1 MANSTVGQSRFIGG
15 ISDAEK
21 EGIQSSFVWGRSV
34 DFRSDPGKI
43 TLLPRTVKESG
54 TIMLDMPKW
63 GELVEGN
70 TYIHGDA
77 GYFYKR
83 TTAGSITNI
92 GQAPDSHGNG
102 LCYYDEDGHLYFA
115 TDTTIGRYGPLNVSG
130 ATPQFVNDYFG
141 SQGGVPTNTRSLD
154 LEASSS
160 QYGSA
165 ADSASLSI
173 TGNLSLEFY
182 GKLESLPTS
191 GNQMGLITKWTTAGN
206 LRSYAFDISGTSGDF
221 GDGNDGALT
230 ISSNTTQSPVDSACS
245 GTAGTYTLTA
255 TNASFAAGEKI
266 LIIQMRGTGAGNK
279 QVTSIASYTAG
290 TITTV
295 DTLNFSYS
303 STGSS
308 KAQVILLPQYT
319 DVTVDSGKT
328 WTAKAWTGTVGGIL
342 AFLYNG
348 TFTVNGSVSAT
359 GKGFSG
365 AAAVSS
371 VSGGKQGEG
380 TTGDHG
386 TISPSANGSGGGG
399 GAANAI
405 GSEGGAG
412 GGNGAVGTG
421 ANGGGTG
428 ASNPTIGG
436 EVSGSADL
444 STITLGGGG
453 GSGGAGQAGGTG
465 SCTSGAGG
473 IGGGIVWAMGT
484 TFTMGGAGSI
494 VANGNAGTA
503 GTGTGNSSGGGG
515 GAGGSVFLGFQTGTL
530 GTLQITASGGAGGA
544 KSTNGAHGSATAGG
558 AGAAGRVAVGYYT
571 SVSGTT
577 TPTLY
582 STQDNSFAA
591 NTVYQLRLRISST
604 GANEEALTKVVDITT
619 GMWYRFQVSWQASTS
634 TATFYINAASQ
645 GTATGALTG
654 IYNGT
659 GVLYIGSYLGTG
671 SFYDGLVDDIRIW
684 NTTRT
689 AGEFSTFLNRNL
701 VGTEAG
707 IAAYYKLE
715 SAATDSTANANNL
728 TLSGS
733 PSYSIDVPYSGVTTR
748 LDLDQSLDTSGN
760 TYTTPTSISEAA
772 GDRQTFVPAKDPQKS
787 IEVLFA
793 TKGTGD
799 VTLTVHDAQNTVIAT
814 KTVTNANLP
823 ASGDYEFIFSEAW
836 SPVIGQTY
844 HFHLTST
851 VNDATVTTTT
861 SSSLETADFHT
872 YYQFLMTDENFHP
885 ITRMLDFIAIGNG
898 RYLATY
904 NAITYTQNKL
914 TFPKGYNVRAL
925 ARVGQY
931 LAIGVWRGTSI
942 TDYDDGK
949 IFFWDGIS
957 TTYNFFIDVPEG
969 GINALYGVNSSL
981 FVWAGYKGDVLLYTV
996 SSAGATKVKR
1006 LPKMVDG
1013 KYVEI
1018 FPGAVTM
1025 WNSLIHFG
1033 VAGNSDS
1040 SDIEKGVYS
1049 WGRLNMNYSNALGYD
1064 YPISTGNRGSSVKVG
1079 FVLPVQTKLLIG
1091 WQDGVNYG
1099 LDSVTPGGTPFESG
1113 TIELLIIEGERIT
1126 DGKLPITVR
1135 ADYKTL
1141 NDGEGIAVK
1150 YKQDRAS
1157 TWTTS
1162 DNDVN
1167 DEETMTRQSISDTN
1181 RAREIQIAADI
1192 TATGGTSPTLLGL
1205 YIEYEDG
1212 KSEEG
1217 I

>member
-1 MANSTVGQSRFIGG
+1 MKVPVGQSRFIGG
-15 ISDAEK
+15 ISDADK
-21 EGIQSSFVWGRSV
+21 EGQQSSFYWGRSI
-34 DFRSDPGKI
+34 DFRSDPGKL

-54 TIMLDMPKW
+54 SVIIDLPKW
-63 GELVEGN
+63 GELAEGN
-70 TYIHGDA
+70 TYIYGDT
-77 GYFYKR
+77 GYVYKR
-83 TTAGSITNI
+83 TSAASITNI

-102 LCYYDEDGHLYFA
+102 LCYYAEDGYLYLT
-115 TDTTIGRYGPLNVSG
+115 TDTTIARYGPLNVSG
-130 ATPQFVNDYFG
+130 ATPQFVYDYFG

-165 ADSASLSI
+165 ADSGSLSI
-173 TGNLSLEFY
+173 TGNLSLEWY
-182 GKLESLPTS
+182 GKMESLPTS
-191 GNQMGLITKWTTAGN
+191 GNSMALITKWTTAGN
-206 LRSYAFDISGTSGDF
+206 LRSYAFDIYGISGDF

-230 ISSNTTQSPVDSACS
+230 ISANTTQAPIDSACS
-245 GTAGTYTLTA
+245 GTSGTYSLTA

-319 DVTVDSGKT
+319 DVTVDAAKT
-328 WTAKAWTGTVGGIL
+328 WTAKAWDGTVGGVL

-348 TFTVNGSVSAT
+348 TLTVNGSINAT
-359 GKGFSG
+359 GKGFIG
-365 AAAVSS
+365 GAAVSS
-371 VSGGKQGEG
+371 ISGGKQGEG
-380 TTGDHG
+380 TSGAAG

-399 GAANAI
+399 GAANAV

-412 GGNGAVGTG
+412 GGNAAVGTG

-444 STITLGGGG
+444 STITLGGAG
-453 GSGGAGQAGGTG
+453 GSGGAGQAGGSG
-465 SCTSGAGG
+465 SCTSGAGAN
-473 IGGGIVWAMGT
+473 GGGIIWAMGT

-494 VANGNAGTA
+494 VSNGSDGSA

-558 AGAAGRVAVGYYT
+558 AGSTGRVAVGYYT
-571 SVSGTT
+571 SVTGTT

-582 STQDNSFAA
+582 SVQDNSFAA
-591 NTVYQLRLRISST
+591 NTVYQLRLRVSSNGT
-604 GANEEALTKVVDITT
+604 NEESLTKTIDLAT
-619 GMWYRFQVSWQASTS
+619 GSWKRFQVSWQASTS
-634 TATFYINAASQ
+634 TATFYVDAVSQ
-645 GTATGALTG
+645 GTSVGALTS
-654 IYNGT
+654 IYNST
-659 GVLYIGSYLGTG
+659 ALLYIGSYTGTA
-671 SFYDGLVDDIRIW
+671 SFYDGLVDDVRIF
-684 NTTRT
+684 NTVRT
-689 AGEFSTFLNRNL
+689 AGEFSTYLNRNM

-707 IAAYYKLE
+707 LAAYYKLE
-715 SAATDSTANANNL
+715 SGATDSTANANNL
-728 TLSGS
+728 TLSGG
-733 PSYSIDVPYSGVTTR
+733 PVYSIDVPYSGVTTR

-760 TYTTPTSISEAA
+760 TYTTPIAISEAA
-772 GDRQTFVPAKDPQKS
+772 SDRQTFVPTKDPQKS
-787 IEVLFA
+787 IEVLIA
-793 TKGTGD
+793 AIGTGD
-799 VTLTVHDAQNTVIAT
+799 WTLTVHDAQNTVIAT
-814 KTVTNANLP
+814 ATITNANLNT
-823 ASGDYEFIFSEAW
+823 GDKEFIFSDAW

-844 HFHLTST
+844 HFHITST
-851 VNDATVTTTT
+851 VNDGTVTTTT
-861 SSSLETADFHT
+861 ASSLETVDFHT

-904 NAITYTQNKL
+904 NAITYTANKL
-914 TFPKGYNVRAL
+914 TFPKGYTVRAL
-925 ARVGQY
+925 ARVGEY
-931 LAIGVWRGTSI
+931 LAIGTWRGTSI
-942 TDYDDGK
+942 TSYDDGK

-969 GINALYGVNSSL
+969 GINAMYGVNSSL
-981 FVWAGYKGDVLLYTV
+981 YIWAGYKGDVLLYGVT
-996 SSAGATKVKR
+996 SASAQKIKR
-1006 LPKMVDG
+1006 LPKITAD

-1033 VAGNSDS
+1033 AAGNSDS

-1049 WGRLNMNYSNALGYD
+1049 WGRLNLNYGNALGYD
-1064 YPISTGNRGSSVKVG
+1064 YPISTGNRGSTVKVG
-1079 FVLPVQTKLLIG
+1079 FVLPVEKKLLIG
-1091 WQDGVNYG
+1091 WQDGIAYG
-1099 LDSVTPGGTPFESG
+1099 LDSVTPGDSPFSTG
-1113 TIELLIIEGERIT
+1113 TIELLITEGDKIY
-1126 DGKLPITVR
+1126 DPKLPITIR
-1135 ADYKTL
+1135 ADYKVLAT
-1141 NDGEGIAVK
+1141 GEGVTIK

-1157 TWTTS
+1157 VWTTI
-1162 DNDVN
+1162 DNDEN
-1167 DEETMTRQSISDTN
+1167 SDQTITRQSISATN
-1181 RAREIQIAADI
+1181 RAQELQFAADL
-1192 TATGGTSPTLLGL
+1192 TATGSTSPTLLGL
-1205 YIEYEDG
+1205 YGEYEDAN
-1212 KSEEG
+1212 SEEG